1 MKLRRIVFFGLLV
14 VLTGVLGASSA
25 WAANDDYVGTSVHG
39 YAAAAPIDIGTIVRL
54 APTNTNQVEAVSK
67 NDINDMFGVVVDPQQ
82 LPLTITNDGLA
93 NEAFVA
99 SAGTYNVLVSTQA
112 GPVKAGDYITLSSI
126 NGVGMD
132 AGTNK
137 VKVFGRA
144 ADSFD
149 GKGVTVGSLVLKD
162 TAGRNQQTVT
172 LGLVPVTIDIRVNPN
187 NKSTDVNIIEQLRRI
202 GLAIAEKPVDPIRIY
217 LSIIITGVSLVIA
230 LVVLYAGIRNSVI
243 SVGRNPM
250 SKKSIFKALV
260 EVILTSFLILI
271 IGLFAVYLLLKL

>member
-14 VLTGVLGASSA
+14 VLTGILSVNTAF
-25 WAANDDYVGTSVHG
+25 AANDNYVSTSVQG
-39 YAAAAPIDIGTIVRL
+39 YTAEIPVDSGTIVRL
-54 APTNTNQVEAVSK
+54 SPTNARQVQSVGQA
-67 NDINDMFGVVVDPQQ
+67 NINDMFGVVVDPQQ
-82 LPLTITNDGLA
+82 LPLTVTSDGQPNAL
-93 NEAFVA
+93 FVA

-112 GPVKAGDYITLSSI
+112 GAVKAGDYITLSSI

-144 ADSFD
+144 VDSFD
-149 GKGVTVGSLVLKD
+149 GKGLIVGKAPLKD
-162 TAGRNQQTVT
+162 TSGKTLQTVS
-172 LGLVPVTIDIRVNPN
+172 LGMIPVTIDIRTNPN

-217 LSIIITGVSLVIA
+217 LSIIITGISLSIA

-243 SVGRNPM
+243 AVGRNPM
-250 SKKSIFKALV
+250 SKKSIFRALI
-260 EVILTSFLILI
+260 EVILTSFLVLI